1 VEENMS
7 EQANE
12 SLFRRLSDPFPYE
25 AVSWAVIESAPG
37 GQQVFVIPHVAA
49 AHYKARLDIA
59 APGWNAD
66 YEVIDPDDPYLRC
79 TLTIEGVAYTGIG
92 DTMASDDTFAGK
104 QDRSFIRAC
113 QTAGLGKYLQYISGV
128 WVNYDKETRKIVP
141 PYLPTWAL
149 PGGCGYPANV
159 PGKQQFSQNTP
170 AKSLRKPAT
179 LRESQSATILDSG
192 KSGAANSAPVQA
204 PKQSPQQPKP
214 ATQSNQPTPPAAEK
228 QPDDA
233 IANAQALKAWGDLVL
248 QAHLAGIKEIE
259 SVRPPI
265 QVGELRKRYTALKQ
279 QLTAL
284 RQSQEPQPQKEG
296 QGQHE

>member
-37 GQQVFVIPHVAA
+37 GQQVFVIPYVAA

-59 APGWNAD
+59 APGWKAD
-66 YEVIDPDDPYLRC
+66 YEVIDPNDPYIRC

-159 PGKQQFSQNTP
+159 PGKRQFSQNTP

-179 LRESQSATILDSG
+179 SRQAQSATIQDSG

-214 ATQSNQPTPPAAEK
+214 ATQSNQPKAKPTQTPPAVKK

-248 QAHLAGIKEIE
+248 KAHLAGIKEIE

-265 QVGELRKRYTALKQ
+265 QVGELRKRYAALKN
-279 QLTAL
+279 QLDQIQNGG
-284 RQSQEPQPQKEG
+284 R
-296 QGQHE
+296 HE